1 MAENSKKRAES
12 AGSMLPDFSSKIAR
26 AAILCSMAILP
37 PCEFDHIVF
46 DSGLVRVGAFRC
58 HPSHPSFH
66 DSGPARNCC
75 FVFPRTAVEIQHE
88 HERAFVTNPNVV
100 TFYNRG
106 QTYRRNPVS
115 SEGDRC
121 EWFGVNTDV
130 VLDVV
135 RTFDATRECR
145 PESPF
150 HLTRGWANANTY
162 LVQRQLF
169 EQLTNKAMKDSLLVE
184 ETVLGLLEQ
193 VVRSAYRKPALMNF
207 DVANS
212 KQREMAHHVEYI
224 LSERWADSLSLSD
237 LPSEVGV
244 SVYHLCRIFR
254 RSTGMTLHQYRQ
266 KLRIRWSREEVT
278 ACNRSLVDIA
288 LDAGFS
294 SHSHFTNSFHRE
306 FGYTPSQLR

>member
-1 MAENSKKRAES
+1 
-12 AGSMLPDFSSKIAR
+12 
-26 AAILCSMAILP
+26 MAILP

-46 DSGLVRVGAFRC
+46 ESGLVRVGAFRC
-58 HPSHPSFH
+58 DASHPSFH

-115 SEGDRC
+115 RDGDRC
-121 EWFGVNTDV
+121 DWFGVDNDV
-130 VLDVV
+130 VLDIV
-135 RTFDATRECR
+135 RTFDPKQEFR

-150 HLTRGWANANTY
+150 RLTRGWTNASTY
-162 LVQRQLF
+162 LAQRQLF
-169 EQLTNKAMKDSLLVE
+169 ERLASNAVTDSLLVE

-193 VVRSAYRKPALMNF
+193 VVRSAYRKPELLNF
-207 DVANS
+207 HIA
-212 KQREMAHHVEYI
+212 KLRQREIVHHVEFV

-237 LPSEVGV
+237 VASEVGV

-266 KLRIRWSREEVT
+266 KLRVRWSLEEVT
-278 ACNRSLVDIA
+278 ASNRPLVDIA
-288 LDAGFS
+288 LDTGFS

>member
-1 MAENSKKRAES
+1 
-12 AGSMLPDFSSKIAR
+12 
-26 AAILCSMAILP
+26 MAILP
-37 PCEFDHIVF
+37 PCEFDRIVF
-46 DSGLVRVGAFRC
+46 ESGLVRVGAFRC
-58 HPSHPSFH
+58 DTSHPSFH

-88 HERAFVTNPNVV
+88 NERAFVTNPNVV

-115 SEGDRC
+115 RDGDRC
-121 EWFGVNTDV
+121 DWFGVDNDV

-135 RTFDATRECR
+135 RTFDPEQEFR

-150 HLTRGWANANTY
+150 RLRRGWANANTY

-169 EQLTNKAMKDSLLVE
+169 EKLATNTVKDSLLVE

-193 VVRSAYRKPALMNF
+193 VVRSAYRKPELLNF
-207 DVANS
+207 DIENLR
-212 KQREMAHHVEYI
+212 QREIVHHVEFV
-224 LSERWADSLSLSD
+224 LSERWADCLSLSD
-237 LPSEVGV
+237 LAEEVGV

-266 KLRIRWSREEVT
+266 KLRIRWSLEDVT
-278 ACNRSLVDIA
+278 TSTRPLVDIA

-306 FGYTPSQLR
+306 FGHTPSDLR

>member
-1 MAENSKKRAES
+1 M
-12 AGSMLPDFSSKIAR
+12 
-26 AAILCSMAILP
+26 
-37 PCEFDHIVF
+37 
-46 DSGLVRVGAFRC
+46 
-58 HPSHPSFH
+58 
-66 DSGPARNCC
+66 
-75 FVFPRTAVEIQHE
+75 FPRTAVEIQHE

-121 EWFGVNTDV
+121 DWFGVNIDV

-135 RTFDATRECR
+135 RTFDPKRESR
-145 PESPF
+145 PEWPF
-150 HLTRGWANANTY
+150 RLTRGLADANTY

-169 EQLTNKAMKDSLLVE
+169 EQLAAKVVTDPLLIE
-184 ETVLGLLEQ
+184 ETVLDLLEQ
-193 VVRSAYRKPALMNF
+193 VVRSAYRKAALTNF

-212 KQREMAHHVEYI
+212 RQREMVHHVECV

-237 LPSEVGV
+237 VAEAVGI
-244 SVYHLCRIFR
+244 SVYHLCRLFR
-254 RSTGMTLHQYRQ
+254 RSVGITLHQYRQ
-266 KLRIRWSREEVT
+266 KLRVRWSLEEVT
-278 ACNRSLVDIA
+278 ASHRPLVDIA

>member
-1 MAENSKKRAES
+1 M
-12 AGSMLPDFSSKIAR
+12 P
-26 AAILCSMAILP
+26 ILP

-46 DSGLVRVGAFRC
+46 ESGLVRVGAFRC
-58 HPSHPSFH
+58 NASHPSFH

-106 QTYRRNPVS
+106 QTYRRNPIS
-115 SEGDRC
+115 RDGDRC
-121 EWFGVNTDV
+121 DWFGVDSDV

-135 RTFDATRECR
+135 RTFDPKRESR

-150 HLTRGWANANTY
+150 RLTRGWSDAGTY
-162 LVQRQLF
+162 LAQRQLF
-169 EQLTNKAMKDSLLVE
+169 EWVASNAGKDSLLVE

-193 VVRSAYRKPALMNF
+193 VVRSAYRKPALMNLA
-207 DVANS
+207 VGNAR
-212 KQREMAHHVEYI
+212 QRDIVHHVECI
-224 LSERWADSLSLSD
+224 FSERWADSLSLCD
-237 LPSEVGV
+237 IADEVGT

-254 RSTGMTLHQYRQ
+254 RSTGLTLHQYRQ
-266 KLRIRWSREEVT
+266 RLRIRRSLEDVT
-278 ACNRSLVDIA
+278 ASTRPLVEIA

-306 FGYTPSQLR
+306 FGHTPSELR

>member
-1 MAENSKKRAES
+1 
-12 AGSMLPDFSSKIAR
+12 
-26 AAILCSMAILP
+26 MAILP

-46 DSGLVRVGAFRC
+46 DSDLVCVGAFRC

-75 FVFPRTAVEIQHE
+75 FVFPRTSVEIQHE

-115 SEGDRC
+115 RDGDRC
-121 EWFGVNTDV
+121 DWFGVDNDV

-135 RTFDATRECR
+135 RTFDPKQEFR

-150 HLTRGWANANTY
+150 RLTRGWTNASTY
-162 LVQRQLF
+162 LAQRQLF
-169 EQLTNKAMKDSLLVE
+169 ERLASNAVTDSLLVE

-193 VVRSAYRKPALMNF
+193 VVRSAYRKPELLNF
-207 DVANS
+207 HIG
-212 KQREMAHHVEYI
+212 KLRQREIVHHVEFV

-237 LPSEVGV
+237 VASEVGV

-266 KLRIRWSREEVT
+266 KLRVRWSLEEVT
-278 ACNRSLVDIA
+278 ASNRPLVDIA
-288 LDAGFS
+288 LDTGFS

>member
-1 MAENSKKRAES
+1 
-12 AGSMLPDFSSKIAR
+12 
-26 AAILCSMAILP
+26 MAILP

-46 DSGLVRVGAFRC
+46 ESGLVRVGAFRC
-58 HPSHPSFH
+58 DASHPSFH

-115 SEGDRC
+115 PDGDRC
-121 EWFGVNTDV
+121 DWFGVDNDV

-135 RTFDATRECR
+135 RTFDPKQEFR

-150 HLTRGWANANTY
+150 RLTRGWTNASTY
-162 LVQRQLF
+162 LAQRQLF
-169 EQLTNKAMKDSLLVE
+169 ERLASNAVTDSLLVE

-193 VVRSAYRKPALMNF
+193 VVRSAYRKPELLNLDIAKLR
-207 DVANS
+207 
-212 KQREMAHHVEYI
+212 QREIVHHVEFV

-237 LPSEVGV
+237 VASEVGV

-266 KLRIRWSREEVT
+266 KLRVRWSLEEVT
-278 ACNRSLVDIA
+278 ASNRPLVDIA
-288 LDAGFS
+288 LDTGFS

>member
-1 MAENSKKRAES
+1 
-12 AGSMLPDFSSKIAR
+12 
-26 AAILCSMAILP
+26 MAILP

-46 DSGLVRVGAFRC
+46 ESGLVRVGAFRC
-58 HPSHPSFH
+58 DASHPSFH

-115 SEGDRC
+115 RDGDRC
-121 EWFGVNTDV
+121 DWFGVDNDV

-135 RTFDATRECR
+135 RTFDPKQEFR

-150 HLTRGWANANTY
+150 RLTRGWTNASTY
-162 LVQRQLF
+162 LAQRQLF
-169 EQLTNKAMKDSLLVE
+169 ERLASNAVTDSLLVE

-193 VVRSAYRKPALMNF
+193 VVRSAYRKPELLNLDIAKLR
-207 DVANS
+207 
-212 KQREMAHHVEYI
+212 QREIVHHVEFV

-237 LPSEVGV
+237 VASEVGV

-266 KLRIRWSREEVT
+266 KLRVRWSLEEVT
-278 ACNRSLVDIA
+278 ASNRPLVDIA
-288 LDAGFS
+288 LDTGFS